1 MSKVLKQVGGFASA
15 TVLSRVLGLARDVL
29 MFAGFGASP
38 YLSAYLVAF
47 TLPNLLRRLVGE
59 GALTSAVIPVLSE
72 RLEKGGKAASFDT
85 LNRVLSR
92 LIVALLFF
100 SLIGVGILIALSFL
114 PGVSMRWLL
123 AERLGALLLPYCI
136 FVCAGAI
143 VGAQLNI
150 FQRFMIP
157 ALGSVWI
164 NIAMIV
170 SIALG
175 LWLMP
180 GSIQT
185 RLVFLCLAVLFG
197 GFLQYLIPAIALRR
211 EGWKPRLDGSHDES
225 LSEVW
230 RLLLPGMAGA
240 AILQVNLLIAR
251 LLALS
256 IDDAATSILYLANR
270 LVELPYG
277 VFAVA
282 ITTVA
287 FPRLARAVARKDEGE
302 FSFAYEQGRT
312 AIFLITLPAAVG
324 LIVLAEPIL
333 ITLFEWGLFDSGDV
347 LRTVLPLQIL
357 AVSMPF
363 FSWTMLATRGLHSW
377 KEMKFPMR
385 VALVNVV
392 INLVLGLWLMRYWGE
407 VGLAVA
413 NLAASVV
420 VALLLEGALWKR
432 GVVGVTKHSF
442 VGLAKMVGACVL
454 MAVVVLGTWRV
465 VLMLELSTKPTSVL
479 VVLLGIPLGALTY
492 LGALHLLGVPELK
505 DLQARLL
512 EKLRRRSTE
521 A

>member
-1 MSKVLKQVGGFASA
+1 
-15 TVLSRVLGLARDVL
+15 
-29 MFAGFGASP
+29 MFAGFGAGP

-72 RLEKGGKAASFDT
+72 RLESGGKAASFDT

-92 LIVALLFF
+92 LFLALLFF
-100 SLIGVGILIALSFL
+100 SILGIGLLIALSL
-114 PGVSMRWLL
+114 VPGVSLRWLL

-150 FQRFMIP
+150 LQRFMIP
-157 ALGSVWI
+157 ALGSVWL
-164 NIAMIV
+164 NIVMIV
-170 SIALG
+170 AIGLG

-180 GSIQT
+180 GSVYA
-185 RLVFLCLAVLFG
+185 RLVLLCVAVLLG
-197 GFLQYLIPAIALRR
+197 GFLQYIIPAFALRR
-211 EGWKPRLDGSHDES
+211 EGWTPRLDGSRDES
-225 LSEVW
+225 LTEVW

-287 FPRLARAVARKDEGE
+287 FPRLARAVAQKDESD
-302 FSFAYEQGRT
+302 FRSAYEQGRT

-324 LIVLAEPIL
+324 LFVLAEPIL
-333 ITLFEWGLFDSGDV
+333 ITLFEWGLFDSRSV

-357 AVSMPF
+357 AISMPF

-377 KEMKFPMR
+377 KKMKLPMR
-385 VALVNVV
+385 VAGVNVV
-392 INLVLGLWLMRYWGE
+392 INLVLGLWLMRYWGV

-420 VALLLEGALWKR
+420 VALLLEAALWKR
-432 GVVGVTKHSF
+432 GVVGVTKQS
-442 VGLAKMVGACVL
+442 VWGLAKMAVACAL
-454 MAVVVLGTWRV
+454 MAAVVLGSWR
-465 VLMLELSTKPTSVL
+465 LILLLELSAKPTAVL
-479 VVLLGIPLGALTY
+479 LVLLGIPLGALTY
-492 LGALHLLGVPELK
+492 LGGLHLLGVPELK
-505 DLQARLL
+505 ELQARLF
-512 EKLRRRSTE
+512 ENFGRKVQ
-521 A
+521 AD